1 MKSWNKINPDF
12 LVLGGAALIIILCS
26 ALLYADFTA
35 RGGAGDGEQI
45 GTITFKRRVAQRKYA
60 EEVVWEDLDQKAP
73 LYNYDSIRTSDLS
86 EAVIELDDG
95 TTIGLDEN
103 SLIVLALSRQGITVD
118 FTRGTISAQ
127 RSSLAEG
134 DARELSIRSSE
145 AVVSVD
151 KADVKLS
158 STGEAGLDVT
168 VTGGTAEVTAGGTSR
183 TIGDD
188 ERLVVTAGEEAKVV
202 RRSLKALAP
211 SPLATFVT
219 AAAAATVDFKWEAQE
234 GEGALVL
241 EIARERNFTRPRR
254 IPAPGGGSLGVTLGE
269 GDYYWRLRVTG
280 GGDGDSSDARRLSIL
295 RDTPVRI
302 LAPAR
307 GESLAY
313 VDEPP
318 VVAFRW
324 QGSRFANE
332 YRIDLLKNGATER
345 SFTTSLREV
354 SLDGLREGSYTW
366 RVTPLNAAFAS
377 YEKSGGESSF
387 MIVRRE
393 KARPPQLLFPPEG
406 HRAGS
411 GTLGG
416 GKEFIF
422 SWSDEDRTGAY
433 RFTIARDPAFTD
445 VAFASPASRNFFPM
459 RDSLAP
465 ARYYWRVASTGD
477 NGEPVFSKTR
487 ALVILPPVTV
497 TPGVPVV
504 KEAREA
510 GGGAI
515 TAAVRFPWRV
525 EGFNG
530 DRRLEVA
537 RDAGFLDMAAMRKT
551 RGDEAV
557 VEDLAPGV
565 YYWRV
570 RLLGDGRALM
580 GETSPRPLYL
590 STAGALVGSAD
601 EIIPRKTAAEIAAE
615 RAEEERRMEE
625 SSRIKREAELAKE
638 REAEEARRR
647 EAELAKEREA
657 EEARKREAELAKER
671 EAEELRRREAE
682 LARKREAEEARK
694 SASGKGAP
702 VLEIVAS
709 VKRGAIYINSSLK
722 GYGSLVLSPAPGERI
737 LLEIRA
743 EGYEDFRESVVLSA
757 GEKRRVD
764 ARLVSTVPQYREK
777 KPGRRLRWSTGLA
790 SRVMSRPVYA
800 RNMIIAAAQNGQIA
814 GLDPRGRALWRTA
827 LGSDARSTPAVGGG
841 SVYVVTVRGEL
852 VSLDVSSGRIRWR
865 KDVGGPLL
873 FGAGPVVENGKIY
886 LATSYGSVRA
896 FSDDGKELWKRD
908 LEEGVF
914 SSMAS
919 HGGLLYVGTDR
930 SRIHAIEKES
940 GDVKWSFTTDSRIFT
955 ASPVVHEGTLF
966 VGCYGGSFYA
976 LSARSGRLKWMY
988 RAGRAILS
996 SPAFSG
1002 DMVYVGSEDGVLH
1015 ALKIGTGKRAWD
1027 FRTGSSI
1034 VAGPDV
1040 SRGAVI
1046 VPSGSAVFSLDAG
1059 SGELNWKQGLR
1070 SGVTTPV
1077 TVAGDA
1083 AYVGLASG
1091 EIVSLASF

>member
-35 RGGAGDGEQI
+35 RGGAGDGERI

-103 SLIVLALSRQGITVD
+103 SLILLALSRKGITVD

-134 DARELSIRSSE
+134 DAQELSIRSSE
-145 AVVSVD
+145 AVVSLD

-183 TIGDD
+183 TLGDD
-188 ERLVVTAGEEAKVV
+188 ERLVVTAGEEAKVI

-219 AAAAATVDFKWEAQE
+219 AAAAATVDFRWEALE

-241 EIARERNFTRPRR
+241 EIARERTFTRPRR
-254 IPAPGGGSLGVTLGE
+254 IPAPGGGSLGVTLAE
-269 GDYYWRLRVTG
+269 GDYYWRIRGTG
-280 GGDGDSSDARRLSIL
+280 GGDGDYSDVRRLSIL

-307 GESLAY
+307 GESLTY

-332 YRIDLLKNGATER
+332 YRVDLMKNGATER
-345 SFTTSLREV
+345 SFTSSLREV

-366 RVTPLNAAFAS
+366 RVTPMNAAFAS
-377 YEKSGGESSF
+377 YEKSGDESSF

-393 KARPPQLLFPPEG
+393 KARPPQLLFPPDG

-433 RFTIARDPAFTD
+433 RFIIARDPDFTD
-445 VAFASPASRNFFPM
+445 VAFASPASRNHFPM
-459 RDSLAP
+459 RDSLPP
-465 ARYYWRVASTGD
+465 ARYYWRVASTGEE
-477 NGEPVFSKTR
+477 GEPVFSKPR
-487 ALVILPPVTV
+487 ALVILPPVAV

-504 KEAREA
+504 KAAREA
-510 GGGAI
+510 GGGVI

-525 EGFNG
+525 EGFTG

-537 RDAGFLDMAAMRKT
+537 RDAGFLDVAAMRKT
-551 RGDEAV
+551 RDDEAV

-570 RLLGDGRALM
+570 RLLGEGRALL

-625 SSRIKREAELAKE
+625 SRRIKREAELAKE
-638 REAEEARRR
+638 REAEELRR
-647 EAELAKEREA
+647 
-657 EEARKREAELAKER
+657 REAELAKER

-682 LARKREAEEARK
+682 LARKREAEEARRRV
-694 SASGKGAP
+694 SGEGAP
-702 VLEIVAS
+702 VLEIVTS

-722 GYGSLVLSPAPGERI
+722 GYGSLVLNPSPGERI
-737 LLEIRA
+737 LVEIKA

-800 RNMIIAAAQNGQIA
+800 RNMIIVAAQNGQIA

-827 LGSDARSTPAVGGG
+827 LGSDARSTPAVEGS
-841 SVYVVTVRGEL
+841 SVYVVTVRGQL
-852 VSLDVSSGRIRWR
+852 VCLDVSSGRVRWR
-865 KDVGGPLL
+865 KDVAGPLL
-873 FGAGPVVENGKIY
+873 FGAGPIVENGTIY
-886 LATSYGSVRA
+886 LATSYGSVQA
-896 FSDDGKELWKRD
+896 FSNDGKELWRRD

-940 GDVKWSFTTDSRIFT
+940 GDVKWSFTTESRIFT
-955 ASPVVHEGTLF
+955 ASPVVHEGILF

-976 LSARSGRLKWMY
+976 ISARSGRLKWMY

-1015 ALKIGTGKRAWD
+1015 ALKIGTGNRAWE

-1040 SRGAVI
+1040 SRGAVL